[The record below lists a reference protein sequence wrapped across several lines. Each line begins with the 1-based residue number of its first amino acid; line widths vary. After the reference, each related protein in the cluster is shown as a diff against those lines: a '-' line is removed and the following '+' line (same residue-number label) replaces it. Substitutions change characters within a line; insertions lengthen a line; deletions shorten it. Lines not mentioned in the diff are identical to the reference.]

1 MAEAGRTPGRRRA
14 PRRAS
19 HHLAVMAGRTPSVG
33 TLGRQGTAPAGTPA
47 TEPGRA
53 VESESPEGV
62 SRPAPPATAQNQRQT
77 VEIPGR
83 GTPSST
89 PPTRTTAH
97 PAGTYAGEWLR
108 PRKGRRKKS
117 SKVRMRRTMRRT
129 MRRWKGRGRWREVV
143 EGSQRPADART
154 RPGGLRPPTAP
165 ARENPS
171 QSSAAASP
179 APPWP
184 RPRRASPRQWLPRPP
199 PRRASSDP
207 GRGRRRPT
215 TLPQRGRRRHPRR
228 PSTGERPSA
237 LPAGSYWGPGL
248 Q

>member
-33 TLGRQGTAPAGTPA
+33 TLRLRQGTAPAGTPA

-62 SRPAPPATAQNQRQT
+62 PRPAPSATAQKQRQT
-77 VEIPGR
+77 AELPGPR
-83 GTPSST
+83 TPSGT
-89 PPTRTTAH
+89 PPTCPTAH
-97 PAGTYAGEWLR
+97 APGTYAGEWLR

-117 SKVRMRRTMRRT
+117 SKMKTRRT
-129 MRRWKGRGRWREVV
+129 MRRWKRRGRWREVG

-154 RPGGLRPPTAP
+154 RTGGLRPPTAP

-184 RPRRASPRQWLPRPP
+184 RPRRASPRQRLPRPP

-228 PSTGERPSA
+228 PSFRRASA
-237 LPAGSYWGPGL
+237 CPPGSYWGSGL